1 MVETELSI
9 PKISNGDKVVSYPTI
24 FLLIKEISYLNIL
37 SRELKRFGFSI
48 IGKTKPTKID
58 EIIKLRSHIDCFV
71 IDMDIEDYEALD
83 IYTNITQEPQYKNSP
98 FIFLTDD
105 KYYNK
110 SSENTLFDEAIII
123 SKKNQMEYI
132 MEEIL
137 NEIRFPKVSGLSE
150 AYHTGA
156 TGNLNE
162 IGLSKLLN
170 FCSSVNFNGALILS
184 YESSTGIILLKK
196 GEIEQV
202 HYKNLSRDEALRSLG
217 SLDNAEFR
225 LEHKIFRM
233 EEVQKNLEDSN
244 DRLFTVKDILIDLFY
259 FTHKFFEER
268 ISNEITEFIFKNKI
282 YEYSLLFPS
291 VKKVN
296 YIEKSQEKIEIRGN
310 INNEELEV
318 IISLFKEIYFE
329 LSSQNKD
336 ISSEEFLYYIEEIKP
351 YLENHGII
359 QKINFHNSTHKT
371 TTQIF

>member
-1 MVETELSI
+1 M
-9 PKISNGDKVVSYPTI
+9 VVSYPTI
-24 FLLIKEISYLNIL
+24 FLLVKEISYLNIL

-48 IGKTKPTKID
+48 IGKTKPEKID
-58 EIIKLRSHIDCFV
+58 ETIQLKCQIDCFV
-71 IDMDIEDYEALD
+71 IDMDIDNSEAFD
-83 IYTNITQEPQYKNSP
+83 IYTNITQEPQYKSCL

-110 SSENTLFDEAIII
+110 SSQNTLFDQAIII
-123 SKKNQMEYI
+123 SKKNQIEYI
-132 MEEIL
+132 VEEIL
-137 NEIRFPKVSGLSE
+137 NEIRFPEVIGLSE

-162 IGLSKLLN
+162 IGLAKLLS
-170 FCSSVNFNGALILS
+170 FCATVSFNGALILS
-184 YESSTGIILLKK
+184 HESSTGIILLKK

-202 HYKNLSRDEALRSLG
+202 HYKNLSRDEALQTLG
-217 SLDNAEFR
+217 NLDSAEFR
-225 LEHKIFRM
+225 LEHKIFRL
-233 EEVQKNLEDSN
+233 EEVQKNLENSN

-318 IISLFKEIYFE
+318 ILSLFKEIYYE

-336 ISSEEFLYYIEEIKP
+336 ISLDEFLYYIEEIKP

-359 QKINFHNSTHKT
+359 QKINLHASAHKT
-371 TTQIF
+371 TNQIF